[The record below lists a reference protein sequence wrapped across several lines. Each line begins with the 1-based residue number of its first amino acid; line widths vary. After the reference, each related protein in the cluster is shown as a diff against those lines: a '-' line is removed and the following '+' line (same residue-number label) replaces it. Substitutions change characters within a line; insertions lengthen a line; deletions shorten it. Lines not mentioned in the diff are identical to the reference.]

1 MDQAKKRLRVIKWML
16 LVQLLTTLLFAIVAW
31 LVRGQVAGY
40 SALLGG
46 FICWLPS
53 CYFAYRAFRYK
64 GARAADKIVRSLY
77 AGEVGKMFLTMALF
91 TIVFVRVRP
100 LDALA
105 LFAGFVIV
113 QSVNWFVPFFTS
125 RAEYKAG
132 SKLGK

>member
-1 MDQAKKRLRVIKWML
+1 MNQAKKRLRVIKWML
-16 LVQLLTTLLFAIVAW
+16 VVQFLTTLFVALAAW
-31 LVRGQVAGY
+31 LVKGQVAAY

-64 GARAADKIVRSLY
+64 GARAADKIVRSMY

-91 TIVFVRVRP
+91 TMVFVRVRP

-105 LFAGFVIV
+105 LFAGFMIV
-113 QSVNWFVPFFTS
+113 QSVNWFVPFYMS
-125 RAEYKAG
+125 RVE
-132 SKLGK
+132 SRRVQS

>member
-16 LVQLLTTLLFAIVAW
+16 GVQFLTMLLVGLAAW
-31 LVRGQVAGY
+31 LAKGQVAGY

-64 GARAADKIVRSLY
+64 GARAADKIVRSMY

-105 LFAGFVIV
+105 LFLGFVIV
-113 QSVNWFVPFFTS
+113 QSVNWFVPFIMS
-125 RAEYKAG
+125 RAE
-132 SKLGK
+132 SRRVRS